1 MRHLHSFLYYV
12 FEIQCIFYTW
22 HIQSRLA
29 IFQELNIH
37 MWLVP
42 LEAKWVML
50 LLKTTKIL

>member
-42 LEAKWVML
+42 LEAK
-50 LLKTTKIL
+50 